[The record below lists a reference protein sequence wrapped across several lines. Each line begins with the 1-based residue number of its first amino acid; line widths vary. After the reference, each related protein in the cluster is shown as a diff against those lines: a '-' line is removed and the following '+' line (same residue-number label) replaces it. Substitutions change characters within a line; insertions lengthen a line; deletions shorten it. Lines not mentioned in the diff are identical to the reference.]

1 MRGSGRRNQV
11 RIPVAVLAFF
21 LQIATFEGVKMAFGG
36 RIGGRLQKNDVAP
49 ARLERAWLG
58 PISAAAET
66 VWRRWQD
73 QAMREF
79 SACES
84 AFDRGRALKLV
95 TA

>member
-1 MRGSGRRNQV
+1 
-11 RIPVAVLAFF
+11 
-21 LQIATFEGVKMAFGG
+21 MAFGG
-36 RIGGRLQKNDVAP
+36 RIGGRLQETTSPRCAWNGP
-49 ARLERAWLG
+49 WLG
-58 PISAAAET
+58 PISAAAGT

-84 AFDRGRALKLV
+84 AFGRGRALKLV